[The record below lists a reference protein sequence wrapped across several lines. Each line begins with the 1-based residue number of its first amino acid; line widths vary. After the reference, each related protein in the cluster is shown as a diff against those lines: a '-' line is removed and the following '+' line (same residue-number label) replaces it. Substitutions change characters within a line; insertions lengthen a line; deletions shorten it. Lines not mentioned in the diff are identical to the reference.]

1 MARKSKVQSPRSKTS
16 PKPKVQTTELLLGL
30 DVGTT
35 GLKALLVDR
44 TGRVVSEALSEYPMS
59 SPQPLWAEQN
69 PENWWQATVK
79 SIKQALGKANHSR
92 VAAIGLTGQMHGLV
106 LLDDKGSVIRPC
118 IMWNDQRSVPQC
130 AAVTEQV
137 GAKRILDLTGNP
149 LLPGFLA
156 PKIAWVREN
165 EPDVFRRIDKVL
177 LPKDY
182 IRYRLTREFQ
192 SDVSDASGTSLFDVS
207 RRCWSEPM
215 LQVFKVRRS
224 WLPQVLESP
233 VPGSQ
238 VSQDAARVTG
248 LRTAA
253 MVVAGAGDQAA
264 GAVGVG
270 AVAEG
275 IISVVIGTSGVVFAP
290 LARYQREA
298 DGRLHAFCR
307 AAPDL
312 WHVMGVMLAAGGSLR
327 WFRDTIWKTRYDVM
341 TREAAEVPGG
351 SNGLLFLPYLSG
363 ERTPYPDPNARGVF
377 FGLNLKHTRA
387 SMARAVME
395 GVSFGLRD
403 SLELILSLGVPVR
416 QIRLTGG
423 GARSP
428 LWQQML
434 ADVFEQPVHVPEMGT
449 SLARGVPISE
459 GAAFGAALLAGVGAG
474 VFTSVKDACNKTI
487 RVRLAATPGENAEV
501 YQRFY
506 PRYRA
511 LYAALKGEF
520 AKLAETT
527 NHG

>member
-1 MARKSKVQSPRSKTS
+1 LSY
-16 PKPKVQTTELLLGL
+16 LLGL

-35 GLKALLVDR
+35 GVKALLMDR

-59 SPQPLWAEQN
+59 SPRPLWAEQD
-69 PENWWQATVK
+69 PEDWWRAAVK
-79 SIKQALGKANHSR
+79 SIRQVLGKSNQRR

-106 LLDDKGSVIRPC
+106 LLDNEGKVIRHC
-118 IMWNDQRSVPQC
+118 IMWNDQRSAPQC
-130 AAVTEQV
+130 AAITERV
-137 GAKRILDLTGNP
+137 GAQRILELTGNP

-156 PKIAWVREN
+156 PKLAWVREN

-182 IRYRLTREFQ
+182 LRYRLTGEFQ
-192 SDVSDASGTSLFDVS
+192 GDVSDASGTSLFDVR

-215 LQVFKVRRS
+215 LKAFKVRRS

-238 VSQDAARVTG
+238 VSADAARKTG
-248 LRTAA
+248 LCAGTL
-253 MVVAGAGDQAA
+253 VVAGAGDQAS

-270 AVAEG
+270 AIAEG
-275 IISVVIGTSGVVFAP
+275 ITSVVIGTSGVVFAP
-290 LARYQREA
+290 LGHYQREA
-298 DGRLHAFCR
+298 EGRLHAFCH

-327 WFRDTIWKTRYDVM
+327 WFRDALWKTRYDVI
-341 TREAAEVPGG
+341 TRDAAKVPAG

-387 SMARAVME
+387 AMARAVME

-403 SLELILSLGVPVR
+403 SLELILNLGAPVR
-416 QIRLTGG
+416 QIRLVGG
-423 GARSP
+423 GARSV
-428 LWQQML
+428 LWQQIL
-434 ADVFEQPVHVPEMGT
+434 ADVFEQPVHVVNAT
-449 SLARGVPISE
+449 Q

-474 VFTSVKDACNKTI
+474 MFTSVKDACNKTI
-487 RVRLAATPGENAEV
+487 CVRLAATPGKDAET
-501 YQRFY
+501 YQRSY

-520 AKLAETT
+520 QKLAKMIEVRS
-527 NHG
+527 

>member
-1 MARKSKVQSPRSKTS
+1 MARKFKVPDRSA
-16 PKPKVQTTELLLGL
+16 ELLLGL

-35 GLKALLVDR
+35 GIKALLIDR
-44 TGRVVSEALSEYPMS
+44 TGRVAGEALSEYPMS
-59 SPQPLWAEQN
+59 SPHPLWAEQD
-69 PENWWQATVK
+69 PEDWWQATVR
-79 SIKQALGKANHSR
+79 SIRQVLRKTSNAR
-92 VAAIGLTGQMHGLV
+92 IAAIGLTGQMHGLV
-106 LLDDKGSVIRPC
+106 LLDDKGKVIRPC
-118 IMWNDQRSVPQC
+118 IMWNDQRSAPQC
-130 AAVTEQV
+130 AAITAQV

-156 PKIAWVREN
+156 PKLAWVREN

-207 RRCWSEPM
+207 RRRWSEPM
-215 LQVFKVRRS
+215 LKVFKVRRS
-224 WLPQVLESP
+224 WLPEVLESP
-233 VPGSQ
+233 MPGSL
-238 VSQDAARVTG
+238 VSEDAARVTG
-248 LRTAA
+248 LRAGTL
-253 MVVAGAGDQAA
+253 VVAGAGDQAA

-275 IISVVIGTSGVVFAP
+275 IISTVIGTSGVVFAP
-290 LARYQREA
+290 LTHYQRETE
-298 DGRLHAFCR
+298 GRLHAFCH

-327 WFRDTIWKTRYDVM
+327 WFRDALWKTRYDVI
-341 TREAAEVPGG
+341 TRDAAKVPAG
-351 SNGLLFLPYLSG
+351 SDGLLFLPYLSG

-387 SMARAVME
+387 AMARAVME

-403 SLELILSLGVPVR
+403 SLELTLNLRAPVR
-416 QIRLTGG
+416 QIRLVGG
-423 GARSP
+423 GARSA
-428 LWQQML
+428 LWQQIL
-434 ADVFEQPVHVPEMGT
+434 ADVFEQPIHTVNAT
-449 SLARGVPISE
+449 Q

-474 VFTSVKDACNKTI
+474 IFTSVTDACNKTI
-487 RVRLAATPGENAEV
+487 RVRLAATPGEDAET
-501 YQRFY
+501 YERCY

-511 LYAALKGEF
+511 LYSTLRDEF
-520 AKLAETT
+520 AKLAEIT

>member
-1 MARKSKVQSPRSKTS
+1 MKNV
-16 PKPKVQTTELLLGL
+16 LLLGL
-30 DVGTT
+30 DVGTSA
-35 GLKALLVDR
+35 LKALLVD
-44 TGRVVSEALSEYPMS
+44 TSGVVVAEATTEYPMS
-59 SPQPLWAEQN
+59 SPQPLWSEQN
-69 PENWWQATVK
+69 PEHWWQATVR
-79 SIKQALGKANHSR
+79 SIRQVLRKTSNAR
-92 VAAIGLTGQMHGLV
+92 IAAIGLTGQMHGLV
-106 LLDDKGSVIRPC
+106 LLDDKGKVLRPC
-118 IMWNDQRSVPQC
+118 IMWNDQRSAPQC

-137 GAKRILDLTGNP
+137 GAKRILELTGNP

-156 PKIAWVREN
+156 PKLAWVREN
-165 EPDVFRRIDKVL
+165 EPDVFCRIDKVL

-192 SDVSDASGTSLFDVS
+192 SDVSDASGTSLFDV
-207 RRCWSEPM
+207 RRRSWSEPM
-215 LQVFKVRRS
+215 LKVFKVRRS

-238 VSQDAARVTG
+238 VSEDAAHVTG
-248 LRTAA
+248 LRAGTP
-253 MVVAGAGDQAA
+253 VIAGAGDQAA

-270 AVAEG
+270 AIAEG

-290 LARYQREA
+290 LGHYQREVE
-298 DGRLHAFCR
+298 GRLHAFCH
-307 AAPDL
+307 ASPDL

-327 WFRDTIWKTRYDVM
+327 WFRDALWKTRYDLM
-341 TREAAEVPGG
+341 TREATKIPAG

-387 SMARAVME
+387 SLTRAVVE

-403 SLELILSLGVPVR
+403 SLELILNLGVPVR
-416 QIRLTGG
+416 QIRLVGG
-423 GARSP
+423 GARSA
-428 LWQQML
+428 LWRQIL
-434 ADVFEQPVHVPEMGT
+434 ADVFEQPVYVVNAT
-449 SLARGVPISE
+449 Q

-487 RVRLAATPGENAEV
+487 RTRLAATPGKNTET
-501 YQRFY
+501 YQRYY

-511 LYAALKGEF
+511 LYAALKDEF

>member
-1 MARKSKVQSPRSKTS
+1 MSH
-16 PKPKVQTTELLLGL
+16 LLGL

-35 GLKALLVDR
+35 GVKALLIDR
-44 TGRVVSEALSEYPMS
+44 TGKVVSEALSEYPMS

-69 PENWWQATVK
+69 PEDWWRATVR
-79 SIKQALGKANHSR
+79 SIKLVLGKSSHR
-92 VAAIGLTGQMHGLV
+92 CTAAIGLTGQMHGLV
-106 LLDDKGSVIRPC
+106 LLDDKGKVLRPC
-118 IMWNDQRSVPQC
+118 IMWNDQRSASQC

-156 PKIAWVREN
+156 PKLAWVREN
-165 EPDVFRRIDKVL
+165 EPEVFRRIDKVL

-215 LQVFKVRRS
+215 LKTFKVRRS
-224 WLPQVLESP
+224 WLSEVLESP

-238 VSQDAARVTG
+238 VSEDAAHETG
-248 LRTAA
+248 LRAGTL
-253 MVVAGAGDQAA
+253 VVAGAGDQAA

-270 AVAEG
+270 AITEG

-290 LARYQREA
+290 LGHYQREA
-298 DGRLHAFCR
+298 EGRLHAFCH
-307 AAPDL
+307 AAPEL

-327 WFRDTIWKTRYDVM
+327 WFRDALWKTRYDVI
-341 TREAAEVPGG
+341 TRDAAKVPAG
-351 SNGLLFLPYLSG
+351 SDGLLFLPYLSG

-423 GARSP
+423 GARSA

-474 VFTSVKDACNKTI
+474 VFTSVNDACNRTI

-501 YQRFY
+501 YRRFY

-511 LYAALKGEF
+511 LYAALKNEF
-520 AKLAETT
+520 AKLEEAV

>member
-1 MARKSKVQSPRSKTS
+1 MARKFKVQRPKSKATS
-16 PKPKVQTTELLLGL
+16 KPQTRTTELLLGL

-35 GLKALLVDR
+35 GVKALLVDR
-44 TGRVVSEALSEYPMS
+44 TGKVVSEAVSEYPMS
-59 SPQPLWAEQN
+59 SPQPLWAEQD
-69 PENWWQATVK
+69 PEDWWQATVR
-79 SIKQALGKANHSR
+79 SVKQALGKSSHPR

-106 LLDDKGSVIRPC
+106 LLDDKGKVIRPC
-118 IMWNDQRSVPQC
+118 IMWNDQRSAPQC
-130 AAVTEQV
+130 AAITEQV
-137 GAKRILDLTGNP
+137 GAKRILELTGNP

-156 PKIAWVREN
+156 PKLAWVREN

-182 IRYRLTREFQ
+182 IRYRLTRESQ

-215 LQVFKVRRS
+215 LKVFKVRRS

-238 VSQDAARVTG
+238 VSEDAARLTG
-248 LRTAA
+248 LRAGTL
-253 MVVAGAGDQAA
+253 VVAGAGDQAA

-270 AVAEG
+270 AIAEG

-290 LARYQREA
+290 LGHYQREA
-298 DGRLHAFCR
+298 DGRLHAFCH

-327 WFRDTIWKTRYDVM
+327 WFRDALWKARYDVM
-341 TREAAEVPGG
+341 TREAAKVPAG
-351 SNGLLFLPYLSG
+351 SDGLLFLPYLSG

-387 SMARAVME
+387 HMARAVME

-403 SLELILSLGVPVR
+403 SLELILNLGVPVR
-416 QIRLTGG
+416 QIRLVGG
-423 GARSP
+423 GARSV
-428 LWQQML
+428 LWQQIL
-434 ADVFEQPVHVPEMGT
+434 ADVFEQPVHVVN
-449 SLARGVPISE
+449 AAQ

-474 VFTSVKDACNKTI
+474 IFTSVKDACNKTI
-487 RVRLAATPGENAEV
+487 RVRLAATPGKDAET

-511 LYAALKGEF
+511 LYAALKDEF
-520 AKLAETT
+520 AKLAETS
-527 NHG
+527 G

>member
-1 MARKSKVQSPRSKTS
+1 LSF
-16 PKPKVQTTELLLGL
+16 LLGL

-44 TGRVVSEALSEYPMS
+44 TGKVVSEAVSEYPMS
-59 SPQPLWAEQN
+59 SPQPLWAEQD
-69 PENWWQATVK
+69 PEDWWQAVVRSVGQVLRK
-79 SIKQALGKANHSR
+79 SNHPR
-92 VAAIGLTGQMHGLV
+92 LAAIGLTGQMHGLV
-106 LLDDKGSVIRPC
+106 LLDDKGKVLRPC
-118 IMWNDQRSVPQC
+118 IMWNDQRSAPQC
-130 AAVTEQV
+130 AAVTEQA

-156 PKIAWVREN
+156 PKLAWVREN

-182 IRYRLTREFQ
+182 LRYRLTREFQ

-215 LQVFKVRRS
+215 LKTFNVRRS

-238 VSQDAARVTG
+238 VSGEAARLTG
-248 LRTAA
+248 LRAGTL
-253 MVVAGAGDQAA
+253 VVAGAGDQAA

-270 AVAEG
+270 AIAEG

-290 LARYQREA
+290 LAHYQRETE
-298 DGRLHAFCR
+298 GRLHAFCH
-307 AAPDL
+307 AAPGL

-327 WFRDTIWKTRYDVM
+327 WFRDALWKARYDLM
-341 TREAAEVPGG
+341 TREAAKVRVG
-351 SNGLLFLPYLSG
+351 SDGLLFLPYLSG
-363 ERTPYPDPNARGVF
+363 ERTPYPDPDARGVF

-387 SMARAVME
+387 HLARAVME

-403 SLELILSLGVPVR
+403 SLELILDLGAPVR
-416 QIRLTGG
+416 QIRLVGG
-423 GARSP
+423 GARSV
-428 LWQQML
+428 LWQQIL
-434 ADVFEQPVHVPEMGT
+434 ADVFEQPVYVREMGT
-449 SLARGVPISE
+449 SPARSVPISE

-474 VFTSVKDACNKTI
+474 IFTSVNDACNKTI
-487 RVRLAATPGENAEV
+487 RVRLAATPGENAEI

-520 AKLAETT
+520 AKLAGLSETADERR
-527 NHG
+527 

>member
-1 MARKSKVQSPRSKTS
+1 MAHKFKVQRPKSKAS
-16 PKPKVQTTELLLGL
+16 PKPKVLNRSAELLLGL

-44 TGRVVSEALSEYPMS
+44 TGGVVAEALSEYPMS
-59 SPQPLWAEQN
+59 SPRPLWAEQD
-69 PENWWQATVK
+69 PEDWWRATAK
-79 SIKQALGKANHSR
+79 CIRQLLDGSGRR

-106 LLDDKGSVIRPC
+106 LLDAQGNVLRPC
-118 IMWNDQRSVPQC
+118 ILWNDQRSAPQC

-137 GAKRILDLTGNP
+137 GAQRILELTGNP

-156 PKIAWVREN
+156 PKLAWVREN
-165 EPDVFRRIDKVL
+165 EPDVFQRIARVL

-182 IRYRLTREFQ
+182 IRYRLTGEFQ

-215 LQVFKVRRS
+215 LKAFKVRRS
-224 WLPQVLESP
+224 WLPEVLESP
-233 VPGSQ
+233 APGAQ
-238 VSQDAARVTG
+238 VSAAAAQKTG
-248 LRTAA
+248 LRAGTL
-253 MVVAGAGDQAA
+253 VVAGAGDQAA

-270 AVAEG
+270 AIAEG
-275 IISVVIGTSGVVFAP
+275 IVSVVIGTSGVVFAP
-290 LARYQREA
+290 LAHYQREA
-298 DGRLHAFCR
+298 EGRLHAFCH
-307 AAPDL
+307 ATPDL

-327 WFRDTIWKTRYDVM
+327 WFRDALWKASYDAM
-341 TREAAEVPGG
+341 TRAAAKVRAG

-387 SMARAVME
+387 HLARAVME

-416 QIRLTGG
+416 QIRLVGG
-423 GARSP
+423 GARSV
-428 LWQQML
+428 LWQQIL
-434 ADVFEQPVHVPEMGT
+434 ADVLEQPVHVVNAT
-449 SLARGVPISE
+449 Q

-474 VFTSVKDACNKTI
+474 LFTSVEDACNKTI
-487 RVRLAATPGENAEV
+487 RVRPAATPGKDAET
-501 YQRFY
+501 YQRCY
-506 PRYRA
+506 PGYRA

-520 AKLAETT
+520 KKLADTAEVRR
-527 NHG
+527 